1 VSLEVFVPLQRLA
14 CVQAIRLIADV
25 VVANQQ
31 RLVKQQGLAL
41 NPGKQARRGDV
52 HIF

>member
-1 VSLEVFVPLQRLA
+1 VFRLQRFA
-14 CVQAIRLIADV
+14 PVKAIRLIADV

-41 NPGKQARRGDV
+41 NPGKQARGNDV
-52 HIF
+52 NIF